1 MVRSLTKRQTGGGHT
16 AAAPLV
22 PRHATP
28 PSLRPPLIQR
38 GALAPGFAFTFTCAD
53 GCTGE
58 PACWTARPTCNAYVS
73 RTSVPAIAPLSA
85 APLPGVH
92 VSETAPRPSLTARDG
107 DTRPPFAV
115 KLSFA
120 FGTRLP

>member
-1 MVRSLTKRQTGGGHT
+1 MVRSSTKRQTGGGHT

-38 GALAPGFAFTFTCAD
+38 GALAPGFAFTFTFAD

-58 PACWTARPTCNAYVS
+58 PACRRGRLRVQVDGHPNDSAASKIAQNFGSSSSSPRVCELMITLLSPSVRTARS
-73 RTSVPAIAPLSA
+73 ISLA
-85 APLPGVH
+85 AL
-92 VSETAPRPSLTARDG
+92 A
-107 DTRPPFAV
+107 
-115 KLSFA
+115 
-120 FGTRLP
+120 